1 MIPMDKSLADL
12 YRQSTRAA
20 LLGLLVNF
28 GLGVIKLFAG
38 LIGWSFALVADA
50 LNSFAD
56 SLTSVVVLLALRIA
70 QRPSDERHPYGYT
83 RVDGI
88 AATNVALT
96 IILFALFLGWEAINR
111 NTPDR
116 TPPVWTLWIAAGNA
130 LIKESLY
137 QYKVRVGRRV
147 GSAAIVANAWDH
159 RSDAF
164 CSLAVLAGLATIRFA
179 GPDYLWV
186 DKAAALVVVGAII
199 WSGVHLFRYSASELL
214 DLQAGDELVGK
225 IRTVAKTVS
234 GVRGIE
240 TLLVRKAGLEY
251 LVDIHVEVH
260 PELTVAEGHEIGHRV
275 KDELITTFPV
285 VRDVLV
291 HLEPFGTWSRQ
302 QSS

>member
-1 MIPMDKSLADL
+1 MTPMDKSLADL

-130 LIKESLY
+130 LIKESLSV
-137 QYKVRVGRRV
+137 Q
-147 GSAAIVANAWDH
+147 
-159 RSDAF
+159 F
-164 CSLAVLAGLATIRFA
+164 
-179 GPDYLWV
+179 
-186 DKAAALVVVGAII
+186 
-199 WSGVHLFRYSASELL
+199 
-214 DLQAGDELVGK
+214 
-225 IRTVAKTVS
+225 
-234 GVRGIE
+234 
-240 TLLVRKAGLEY
+240 
-251 LVDIHVEVH
+251 
-260 PELTVAEGHEIGHRV
+260 
-275 KDELITTFPV
+275 
-285 VRDVLV
+285 
-291 HLEPFGTWSRQ
+291 
-302 QSS
+302 